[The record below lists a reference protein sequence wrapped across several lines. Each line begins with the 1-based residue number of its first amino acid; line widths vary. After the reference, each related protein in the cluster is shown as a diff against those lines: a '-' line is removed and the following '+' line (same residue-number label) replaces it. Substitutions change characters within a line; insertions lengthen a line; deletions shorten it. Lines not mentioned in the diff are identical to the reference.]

1 MRICIPVE
9 NMDGENSKLSRHF
22 GSAKYFAICDTEN
35 KSCELLENDN
45 SHHAHGMCH
54 PLSQLEG
61 KKINAVVCGG
71 MGMRALQSLND
82 SGIKAF
88 MTQGNSVKEVL
99 EKYNCNSLEE
109 MTAGNA
115 CKRHG
120 CH

>member
-9 NMDGENSKLSRHF
+9 NKDGQNSKLSQHF
-22 GSAKYFAICDTEN
+22 GSAKYFAIYDTEN
-35 KSCELLENDN
+35 QSFELIENDN

-71 MGMRALQSLND
+71 MGMRALQSLNAG
-82 SGIKAF
+82 GIKAF
-88 MTQGNSVKEVL
+88 MSQGKSVKEVL
-99 EKYNCNSLEE
+99 EKHGQNLLEE
-109 MTAGNA
+109 MTVNNA
-115 CKRHG
+115 CKQHG